1 MNIIIVGDGKVGYT
15 LAQFLS
21 KDGHDITIID
31 KNADALARAGGDV
44 RPLTKALN
52 AAFAGRGGGKPGLC
66 QGSCAAGTAEDI
78 AAWLAQQA

>member
-1 MNIIIVGDGKVGYT
+1 MDRPQFRSV
-15 LAQFLS
+15 LAS
-21 KDGHDITIID
+21 
-31 KNADALARAGGDV
+31 ALARAGGDV